1 MTAAPQVTTLSVR
14 ALLLGERIDH
24 RRREP
29 DRPLAT
35 SPLAMSVG
43 GGQGVIFRY
52 GAVVLFGVAP
62 EDEAPFLAGLSTQVT
77 EPLPH
82 PEEERVRVRIDPNAS
97 EPIQADGTV
106 LLPDLSLARL
116 QVVAD
121 VLAKSVLLAHYE
133 RRLAGVFDGIEPL
146 ARDLQQQGRRNA
158 RGRALLRQVGDVL
171 MTLHQM
177 VGRAEVTE
185 KPDVLWDHPELE
197 RFHVRLAE
205 EYELRD
211 RSVAL
216 DRKLDL
222 VSRTLQTLI
231 DLDQQASSLRV
242 EWYIVILIV
251 VEIGLTLY
259 EMFVK

>member
-1 MTAAPQVTTLSVR
+1 MTDLAVR
-14 ALLLGERIDH
+14 ALLLGERIDS

-29 DRPLAT
+29 ERPLAA
-35 SPLAMSVG
+35 SPLLMSVG
-43 GGQGVIFRY
+43 GGQAVVFRY
-52 GAVVLFGVAP
+52 GAVVLFGVTP
-62 EDEAPFLAGLSTQVT
+62 QDEAPFLASLAPLIPD
-77 EPLPH
+77 PLPL
-82 PEEERVRVRIDPNAS
+82 PEEERIVIRVEAGAA
-97 EPIQADGTV
+97 EPILPDGTL

-146 ARDLQQQGRRNA
+146 ARELQRHGRRKA

-185 KPDVLWDHPELE
+185 KPDVLWDHPDLE
-197 RFHVRLAE
+197 RVHARLAD

-222 VSRTLQTLI
+222 VSRTLATLV
-231 DLDQQASSLRV
+231 DLDQQDRSLRV

-251 VEIGLTLY
+251 FEIGLTLY
-259 EMFVK
+259 EMFLK

>member
-1 MTAAPQVTTLSVR
+1 MTTLPVR
-14 ALLLGERIDH
+14 ALLLGERIES

-29 DRPLAT
+29 DRPLAA
-35 SPLAMSVG
+35 SPLLMSVG
-43 GGQGVIFRY
+43 GGHAVVFRY

-62 EDEAPFLAGLSTQVT
+62 EDEARFLAGLSPQVT
-77 EPLPH
+77 EPLAH
-82 PEEERVRVRIDPNAS
+82 PEEERVGVRIEPGS
-97 EPIQADGTV
+97 TEPIQADGSV
-106 LLPDLSLARL
+106 VLPDLSLARL
-116 QVVAD
+116 QILAD
-121 VLAKSVLLAHYE
+121 ALAKSVLLAHYE

-146 ARDLQQQGRRNA
+146 ARDLQQNGRRSA

-185 KPDVLWDHPELE
+185 KPDLLWDHPELE
-197 RFHVRLAE
+197 RFHARLAE

-222 VSRTLQTLI
+222 VSRTLHTLI
-231 DLDQQASSLRV
+231 DLDQQDRSLRV

>member
-1 MTAAPQVTTLSVR
+1 MKDLAVR
-14 ALLLGERIDH
+14 ALLLGERIDS

-35 SPLAMSVG
+35 QPLLTPAG
-43 GGQGVIFRY
+43 EGQAVIFRY
-52 GAVVLFGVAP
+52 GAVVLFGATP
-62 EDEAPFLAGLSTQVT
+62 ADEASLLARLKAQVT

-82 PEEERVRVRIDPNAS
+82 PEEERVRLRIDPAAS
-97 EPIQADGTV
+97 EPILPDGTV
-106 LLPDLSLARL
+106 LLPDLSPARV
-116 QVVAD
+116 QIVAD

-146 ARDLQQQGRRNA
+146 ARDLQQRGRRKA
-158 RGRALLRQVGDVL
+158 RGRALLQQVGDVL

-185 KPDVLWDHPELE
+185 KPDLLWDHPALE
-197 RFHVRLAE
+197 RFHGRLAE

-222 VSRTLQTLI
+222 ISRTLETLV
-231 DLDQQASSLRV
+231 DLDQQDRSLRV
-242 EWYIVILIV
+242 EWYIVLLIV